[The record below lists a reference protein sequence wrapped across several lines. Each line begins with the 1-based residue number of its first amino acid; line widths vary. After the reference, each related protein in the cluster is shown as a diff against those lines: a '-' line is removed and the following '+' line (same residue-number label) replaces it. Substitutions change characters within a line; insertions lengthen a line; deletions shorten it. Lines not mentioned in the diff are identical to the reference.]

1 MTPYQQAFLDL
12 INQRD
17 TLYLQLLATAAV
29 GFFWYRLWLWR
40 IANLAR
46 AGALLL
52 FGLAW
57 LWGVWQ
63 LTGGF

>member
-1 MTPYQQAFLDL
+1 MTPYQEAFLQL

-17 TLYLQLLATAAV
+17 TLYLQLLAAAAV

-40 IANLAR
+40 IWKWSAA
-46 AGALLL
+46 AVVFL

-57 LWGVWQ
+57 LWGVWHLWQ
-63 LTGGF
+63 